1 MLPAGMAI
9 SPTALA
15 CILAFAAPEAETDAP
30 PEATPAPVVEAE
42 STPKP
47 APKTR
52 RFLVGL
58 EAVGLQVPALR
69 SPVVD
74 IDPRFSGETVAMGG
88 LGAFGRWRAV
98 PLVGIDLGIRSGSV
112 RYRNTRGQTDSLVSQ
127 DLLMAEAGFE
137 LFLARGD
144 VGHLELD
151 AGGGGMF
158 NSIRYELGPDS
169 ERSTQTFGSGFV
181 RAGVGAELLTKR
193 IAFVFTLRVYGVM
206 TDKERV
212 SNSGS
217 AFTGLPEG
225 ATHAAVP
232 ALQTFVVG
240 ALGVAYRF

>member
-15 CILAFAAPEAETDAP
+15 CVLAFAAPAAKAEAKPDPQVA
-30 PEATPAPVVEAE
+30 AE
-42 STPKP
+42 SESKP
-47 APKTR
+47 AAKER
-52 RFLVGL
+52 KFLVGL

-69 SPVVD
+69 SPVVG

-88 LGAFGRWRAV
+88 LGAFGRWRPV

-112 RYRNTRGQTDSLVSQ
+112 RYRNTRGETESVVSQ
-127 DLLMAEAGFE
+127 DLLMPEAGFE
-137 LFLARGD
+137 LFVARGD

-169 ERSTQTFGSGFV
+169 ERSTQTFGSGFI

-193 IAFVFTLRVYGVM
+193 IAFVFTLRVYGVL
-206 TDKERV
+206 TDTERV
-212 SNSGS
+212 KNTGP
-217 AFTGLPEG
+217 AFIGLPDS
-225 ATHAAVP
+225 AKQAAVP

-240 ALGVAYRF
+240 ALGIAYRF